1 MTFDLQPFDLQPR
14 LRRQHRI
21 AAVTVYLDEILA
33 AHRQMAADDERAFE
47 HLKEE
52 ALACPPARGF
62 EAALRRASAEAGPT
76 KGAVIAEIKRRS
88 PSKGDLRPSLD
99 PVALARSYA
108 EGGATCISVL
118 TDQQYFGG
126 SAADLKAAGMGCDLP
141 LLRKDFTVD
150 ARDICDARIMGA
162 DAVLLIVS
170 ALDEAEL
177 TDFLVLARELGIDA
191 LVEIHTMTELELARI
206 AGATFI
212 GVNQR
217 DLRTFEVD
225 RDLALRLLSEFP
237 EDAVKVAESAIGEPA
252 DAHRLFEGGFDAILV
267 GESFVKSSHP
277 AEAVASFL
285 A

>member
-1 MTFDLQPFDLQPR
+1 MP
-14 LRRQHRI
+14 
-21 AAVTVYLDEILA
+21 VYLDEILA
-33 AHRQMAADDERAFE
+33 DHRHRAADDERAFE
-47 HLKEE
+47 KLKED
-52 ALACPPARGF
+52 ALACPPTRGF
-62 EAALRRASAEAGPT
+62 ETALSRASSEAGPA
-76 KGAVIAEIKRRS
+76 KGAVVAEIKRRS
-88 PSKGDLRPSLD
+88 PSKGNLRPMLD
-99 PVALARSYA
+99 PLALARSYA
-108 EGGATCISVL
+108 AGGASCISVL
-118 TDQQYFGG
+118 TDQKYFGG
-126 SAADLKAAGMGCDLP
+126 SASDLKAARMGCDLP
-141 LLRKDFTVD
+141 VLRKDFTVD

-177 TDFLVLARELGIDA
+177 LDFVSLAKELGLDA
-191 LVEIHTMTELELARI
+191 LVEAHSETELEAAQA
-206 AGATFI
+206 AGSTLI

-225 RDLALRLLSEFP
+225 RDLALKLLPAFP

-252 DAHRLFEGGFDAILV
+252 DARRLFEGGFDAILV

>member
-1 MTFDLQPFDLQPR
+1 M
-14 LRRQHRI
+14 
-21 AAVTVYLDEILA
+21 TVYLDEILA
-33 AHRQMAADDERAFE
+33 AHRQMADDDERAFE
-47 HLKEE
+47 QLKEE

-88 PSKGDLRPSLD
+88 PSKGNLSPLLNPLS
-99 PVALARSYA
+99 LARSYA
-108 EGGATCISVL
+108 IGGATCISVL

-126 SAADLKAAGMGCDLP
+126 SPADLKAAGMGCDLP

-177 TDFLVLARELGIDA
+177 VDFLALASELGIDA
-191 LVEIHTMTELELARI
+191 LVEAHNARELELARI
-206 AGATFI
+206 AGATLI

-225 RDLALRLLSEFP
+225 RDLALRLLPEFP

-277 AEAVASFL
+277 TEAVASFL

>member
-1 MTFDLQPFDLQPR
+1 M
-14 LRRQHRI
+14 
-21 AAVTVYLDEILA
+21 TVYLDEILA
-33 AHRQMAADDERAFE
+33 AHRQTAAADQRAFE

-62 EAALRRASAEAGPT
+62 EAALRRASAEAGAN

-88 PSKGDLRPSLD
+88 PSKGNLRPMLD
-99 PVALARSYA
+99 PVTLARSYA
-108 EGGATCISVL
+108 EGGATCLSVL
-118 TDQQYFGG
+118 TDRQYFGG
-126 SAADLKAAGMGCDLP
+126 SPSDLKAAGMGCDLP

-150 ARDICDARIMGA
+150 ARNICDAKIMGA

-177 TDFLVLARELGIDA
+177 ADFVLLAKELGIDA
-191 LVEIHTMTELELARI
+191 LVEAHDARELELAQN
-206 AGATFI
+206 AGATLI

-217 DLRTFEVD
+217 NLRTFEVD
-225 RDLALRLLSEFP
+225 RELALKLLPEFP
-237 EDAVKVAESAIGEPA
+237 KDVVKVAESAIGGPA
-252 DAHRLFEGGFDAILV
+252 DARRLFEGGFDAILV

-285 A
+285 S

>member
-1 MTFDLQPFDLQPR
+1 MP
-14 LRRQHRI
+14 
-21 AAVTVYLDEILA
+21 VYLDEILA
-33 AHRQMAADDERAFE
+33 DHRQRAADDERAFE
-47 HLKEE
+47 QLKEE
-52 ALACPPARGF
+52 ALACPPTRGF
-62 EAALRRASAEAGPT
+62 EAALSRASSEAGPA
-76 KGAVIAEIKRRS
+76 KGAVVAEIKRRS
-88 PSKGDLRPSLD
+88 PSKGNLRPMLD
-99 PVALARSYA
+99 PLALARSYA
-108 EGGATCISVL
+108 TGGASCISVL
-118 TDQQYFGG
+118 TDQKYFGG
-126 SAADLKAAGMGCDLP
+126 SASDLKAARMGCDLP
-141 LLRKDFTVD
+141 VLRKDFTVD

-177 TDFLVLARELGIDA
+177 LDFVSLAQELGLDA
-191 LVEIHTMTELELARI
+191 LVETHTETELQAAQA
-206 AGATFI
+206 AGSTLI

-225 RDLALRLLSEFP
+225 RDLALKLLPAFP

-252 DAHRLFEGGFDAILV
+252 DARRLFEGGFDAILV

>member
-1 MTFDLQPFDLQPR
+1 MTV
-14 LRRQHRI
+14 
-21 AAVTVYLDEILA
+21 VTVYLDEILA
-33 AHRQMAADDERAFE
+33 AHRQTAADDERAFE

-52 ALACPPARGF
+52 ALACPPTRGF
-62 EAALRRASAEAGPT
+62 EAALRRASAEAGASR
-76 KGAVIAEIKRRS
+76 GAVIAEIKRRS
-88 PSKGDLRPSLD
+88 PSKGNLRPLLD
-99 PVALARSYA
+99 PLALARSYA

-126 SAADLKAAGMGCDLP
+126 SATDLRAAGMGCDLP

-177 TDFLVLARELGIDA
+177 VDFSSLARELGIDA
-191 LVEIHTMTELELARI
+191 LVEAHNARELELARN
-206 AGATFI
+206 AGATLI

-225 RDLALRLLSEFP
+225 RDLALRLLPEFP

-277 AEAVASFL
+277 TEAVASFL

>member
-1 MTFDLQPFDLQPR
+1 MVTV
-14 LRRQHRI
+14 
-21 AAVTVYLDEILA
+21 VTVYLDEILA
-33 AHRQMAADDERAFE
+33 AHRQTAADDERAFE

-52 ALACPPARGF
+52 ALAYPPARGF
-62 EAALRRASAEAGPT
+62 EAALRRASAKARASR
-76 KGAVIAEIKRRS
+76 GAVIAEIKRRS
-88 PSKGDLRPSLD
+88 PSKGNLRPSLD
-99 PVALARSYA
+99 PLALARSYA

-177 TDFLVLARELGIDA
+177 VDFSSLARELGIDA
-191 LVEIHTMTELELARI
+191 LVEAHNARELELARN
-206 AGATFI
+206 AGATLI

-225 RDLALRLLSEFP
+225 RDLALRLLPEFP

>member
-1 MTFDLQPFDLQPR
+1 MP
-14 LRRQHRI
+14 
-21 AAVTVYLDEILA
+21 VYLDEILA
-33 AHRQMAADDERAFE
+33 DHRQTAADDERSFE
-47 HLKEE
+47 QLKEE
-52 ALACPPARGF
+52 ALACPPTRGF

-88 PSKGDLRPSLD
+88 PSKGNLRPMLD
-99 PVALARSYA
+99 PLALARSYA
-108 EGGATCISVL
+108 TGGASCISVL
-118 TDQQYFGG
+118 TDRQYFGG
-126 SAADLKAAGMGCDLP
+126 SASDLKAARMGCDLP
-141 LLRKDFTVD
+141 VLRKDFTVD
-150 ARDICDARIMGA
+150 PRDICDARIMGA

-177 TDFLVLARELGIDA
+177 LDFVSLAKELGLDA
-191 LVEIHTMTELELARI
+191 LVETHTETELEAAQA
-206 AGATFI
+206 AGSTLI

-225 RDLALRLLSEFP
+225 RDLALKLLPEFP

-252 DAHRLFEGGFDAILV
+252 DARRLFEGGFDAILV
-267 GESFVKSSHP
+267 GESFVKSSRP

>member
-1 MTFDLQPFDLQPR
+1 MP
-14 LRRQHRI
+14 
-21 AAVTVYLDEILA
+21 VYLDEILA
-33 AHRQMAADDERAFE
+33 DHRQTAADDERSFE
-47 HLKEE
+47 QLKEE
-52 ALACPPARGF
+52 ALACPPTRGF

-88 PSKGDLRPSLD
+88 PSKGNLRPMLD
-99 PVALARSYA
+99 PLALARSYA
-108 EGGATCISVL
+108 TGGASCISVL
-118 TDQQYFGG
+118 TDRQYFGG
-126 SAADLKAAGMGCDLP
+126 SASDLKAARMGCDLP
-141 LLRKDFTVD
+141 VLRKDFTVD
-150 ARDICDARIMGA
+150 PRDICDARIMGA

-177 TDFLVLARELGIDA
+177 LDFVSLAKELGLDA
-191 LVEIHTMTELELARI
+191 LVETHTETELEAAQA
-206 AGATFI
+206 AGSTLI

-225 RDLALRLLSEFP
+225 RDLALKLLPEFP

-252 DAHRLFEGGFDAILV
+252 DARRLFEGGFDAILV
-267 GESFVKSSHP
+267 GESFVKSFRP

>member
-1 MTFDLQPFDLQPR
+1 M
-14 LRRQHRI
+14 
-21 AAVTVYLDEILA
+21 TVYLDEILA
-33 AHRQMAADDERAFE
+33 AHRQTAAVDQRAFE

-62 EAALRRASAEAGPT
+62 ESALRRARSEGGAN

-88 PSKGDLRPSLD
+88 PSKGNLRPMLD

-108 EGGATCISVL
+108 EGGASCLSVL
-118 TDQQYFGG
+118 TDREYFGG
-126 SAADLKAAGMGCDLP
+126 SPSDLKAAGMGCDLP

-150 ARDICDARIMGA
+150 ARDICDAKIMGA

-170 ALDEAEL
+170 ALEEAEL
-177 TDFLVLARELGIDA
+177 VDFVVLAQELGMDA
-191 LVEIHTMTELELARI
+191 LVEAHDARELELARN
-206 AGATFI
+206 AGATLI

-225 RDLALRLLSEFP
+225 RDLALKLLSEFP
-237 EDAVKVAESAIGEPA
+237 KDAVKVAESAIGRPA
-252 DAHRLFEGGFDAILV
+252 DARRLFEGGFDAILV

-285 A
+285 S

>member
-1 MTFDLQPFDLQPR
+1 MP
-14 LRRQHRI
+14 
-21 AAVTVYLDEILA
+21 VYLDEILA
-33 AHRQMAADDERAFE
+33 DHRQRAADDERAFE
-47 HLKEE
+47 QLKEE
-52 ALACPPARGF
+52 ALACPPTRGF
-62 EAALRRASAEAGPT
+62 EAALGQASSEAGPA

-88 PSKGDLRPSLD
+88 PSKGNLRPMLD
-99 PVALARSYA
+99 PLALARSYA
-108 EGGATCISVL
+108 TGGASCISVL
-118 TDQQYFGG
+118 TDQKYFGG
-126 SAADLKAAGMGCDLP
+126 SASDLKAARMGCDLP
-141 LLRKDFTVD
+141 VLRKDFTVD
-150 ARDICDARIMGA
+150 PRDICDARIMGA

-177 TDFLVLARELGIDA
+177 VDFVSLARELGIDA
-191 LVEIHTMTELELARI
+191 LVESHDETELEAAQA
-206 AGATFI
+206 AGSALI

-225 RDLALRLLSEFP
+225 RDLALKLLPEFP

-252 DAHRLFEGGFDAILV
+252 DARRLFEGGFDAILV

>member
-1 MTFDLQPFDLQPR
+1 MS
-14 LRRQHRI
+14 
-21 AAVTVYLDEILA
+21 VYLDEILA
-33 AHRQMAADDERAFE
+33 DHRQRAADDERAFE
-47 HLKEE
+47 QLKEE
-52 ALACPPARGF
+52 ALACPQTRGF
-62 EAALRRASAEAGPT
+62 EAALRRASSEAGPA

-88 PSKGDLRPSLD
+88 PSKGNLRPTLD
-99 PVALARSYA
+99 PLALARSYA
-108 EGGATCISVL
+108 TGGASCISVL
-118 TDQQYFGG
+118 TDQRYFGG
-126 SAADLKAAGMGCDLP
+126 SASDMKAARMGCDLP
-141 LLRKDFTVD
+141 VLRKDFTVD

-177 TDFLVLARELGIDA
+177 VDFVSLAQELGIDA
-191 LVEIHTMTELELARI
+191 LVESHDETELQAAQA
-206 AGATFI
+206 AGSTLI

-225 RDLALRLLSEFP
+225 RDLALKLLPEFP

-252 DAHRLFEGGFDAILV
+252 DARRLFEGGFDAILV

>member
-1 MTFDLQPFDLQPR
+1 MP
-14 LRRQHRI
+14 
-21 AAVTVYLDEILA
+21 VYLDEILA
-33 AHRQMAADDERAFE
+33 DHRQRAADDERAFE
-47 HLKEE
+47 QLKEE
-52 ALACPPARGF
+52 ALACPPTRGF
-62 EAALRRASAEAGPT
+62 EAALSRASAEAGPA

-88 PSKGDLRPSLD
+88 PSKGNLRPMLD
-99 PVALARSYA
+99 PLALARSYA
-108 EGGATCISVL
+108 AGGASCISVL
-118 TDQQYFGG
+118 TDQKYFGG
-126 SAADLKAAGMGCDLP
+126 SASDLKAARMGCDLP
-141 LLRKDFTVD
+141 VLRKDFTVD

-162 DAVLLIVS
+162 DAMLLIVS

-177 TDFLVLARELGIDA
+177 LDFVSLAQELGIDA
-191 LVEIHTMTELELARI
+191 LVEAHSEAELEAARA
-206 AGATFI
+206 AGSTLI

-225 RDLALRLLSEFP
+225 RDLALKLLPEFP

-252 DAHRLFEGGFDAILV
+252 DARRLFEGGFDAILV